1 MSGKLNTNYC
11 KIQKKQGMEKGENV
25 YAMNCLKRHS
35 ENHQVRIIDRICA
48 GIMNKFNISNV

>member
-1 MSGKLNTNYC
+1 MGNWIRIIAKY
-11 KIQKKQGMEKGENV
+11 KKKEMEKGENV

-48 GIMNKFNISNV
+48 GIMNKFKISNVW